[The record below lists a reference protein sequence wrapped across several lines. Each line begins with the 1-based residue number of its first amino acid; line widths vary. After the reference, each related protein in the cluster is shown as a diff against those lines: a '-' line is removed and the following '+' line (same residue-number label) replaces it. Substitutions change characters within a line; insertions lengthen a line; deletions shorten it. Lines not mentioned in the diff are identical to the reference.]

1 MLFYFLLFAA
11 IIKITLKN
19 RLIILSFFVCFNIS
33 SFAQILDINKPLF
46 SDEPFFNANF
56 IRLNKIKS
64 IKGSRSSKKVKDII
78 RTKGLDFY
86 YEFNTAGNLTMQ
98 ISTFHDPKLRKDTNV
113 INYYYNNTNNLILIR
128 KNDSYGY
135 YSHEYSYDKSG
146 GINKQTYCREENLC
160 DAKNYFQLGN
170 RYVIKSDS
178 FSYQKLSDKQIQK
191 TFYNNYKKAYKEQT
205 DYYNELGYLTE
216 EYTKFL
222 IGNKKHRTTYQ
233 YDEKGRVIEI
243 ITNADLNNPNTKTEK
258 FFYDDLDNILEIKI
272 YENDTYKISKQFLYD
287 KTTFLLTAQ
296 LIQEVETEF
305 VKIIQYHY
313 TFFNGESINLS
324 LEDN

>member
-1 MLFYFLLFAA
+1 MLFYFWFFAKRKSSRLKSLLLNIFILLNFCAA
-11 IIKITLKN
+11 
-19 RLIILSFFVCFNIS
+19 
-33 SFAQILDINKPLF
+33 AQILDLNKPLF
-46 SDEPFFNANF
+46 SDEPFFNSNF

-113 INYYYNNTNNLILIR
+113 INYYYDKTNNLTLIR
-128 KNDSYGY
+128 KNDTYGY

-170 RYVIKSDS
+170 RYVIMSDS
-178 FSYQKLSDKQIQK
+178 FSYQQLSDKQIKK
-191 TFYNNYKKAYKEQT
+191 TFYNNYKKPYKEQI
-205 DYYNELGYLTE
+205 DYNNELGYLTE

-222 IGNKKHRTTYQ
+222 IGNKKHKTTYQ
-233 YDEKGRVIEI
+233 YDEKGRVIKI
-243 ITNADLNNPNTKTEK
+243 ITNADLNTPDTSTEE
-258 FFYDDLDNILEIKI
+258 FYYDELGNILEIKI
-272 YENDTYKISKQFLYD
+272 YENSTYKISKQFLYD
-287 KTTFLLTAQ
+287 KKTFLLTAQ

-305 VKIIQYHY
+305 IKIIQYQY
-313 TFFNGESINLS
+313 TFYSGESTNLTI
-324 LEDN
+324 ENQ

>member
-1 MLFYFLLFAA
+1 MKIKLPILTFLL
-11 IIKITLKN
+11 
-19 RLIILSFFVCFNIS
+19 CFSIS

-46 SDEPFFNANF
+46 SDEPFFNSRF

-86 YEFNTAGNLTMQ
+86 YEFNTSGNLVMQ
-98 ISTFHDPKLRKDTNV
+98 ISTFHDTRLRKDTNV
-113 INYYYNNTNNLILIR
+113 INYYYDNNNNLKLIR
-128 KNDSYGY
+128 KNDTYGY

-170 RYVIKSDS
+170 RYVIMSDS
-178 FSYQKLSDKQIQK
+178 FSYQQLSEKQIKK
-191 TFYNNYKKAYKEQT
+191 TFYNNYKKPYKEQI

-222 IGNKKHRTTYQ
+222 IGNKKHKTTYQ

-243 ITNADLNNPNTKTEK
+243 ITNADLNTADIKTEK
-258 FFYDDLDNILEIKI
+258 FFYDELGNILEIKI

-287 KTTFLLTAQ
+287 KKTFLLTAQ

-305 VKIIQYHY
+305 IKIIQYQY
-313 TFFNGESINLS
+313 TFYSGESTNLTI
-324 LEDN
+324 ENQ

>member
-1 MLFYFLLFAA
+1 MNKLITISILF
-11 IIKITLKN
+11 I
-19 RLIILSFFVCFNIS
+19 CFSLS
-33 SFAQILDINKPLF
+33 SFGQILDLNKPLF
-46 SDEPFFNANF
+46 SDEPFFNTNF

-64 IKGSRSSKKVKDII
+64 IKGSRSTKKVKDII

-86 YEFNTAGNLTMQ
+86 YEFNAVGNLTMQ
-98 ISTFHDPKLRKDTNV
+98 ISTFHDARLRKDTNV
-113 INYYYNNTNNLILIR
+113 INYYYDTNNNLELIR
-128 KNDSYGY
+128 KNDTYGY
-135 YSHEYSYDKSG
+135 YSHEFSYDKLG

-160 DAKNYFQLGN
+160 EAKNYFQLGN

-191 TFYNNYKKAYKEQT
+191 TFYNNYKKPYKEQI
-205 DYYNELGYLTE
+205 DYYNELGYLSE

-222 IGNKKHRTTYQ
+222 IGNKKHKTTYK
-233 YDEKGRVIEI
+233 YDEKGRIIEV
-243 ITNADLNNPNTKTEK
+243 ITNEDLSTPNTKIEK
-258 FFYDDLDNILEIKI
+258 YYYDDFDNILEIKI
-272 YENDTYKISKQFLYD
+272 YENETYKISKQFLYD

-305 VKIIQYHY
+305 IKIIQYQY
-313 TFFNGESINLS
+313 TFFNGESTNLS

>member
-1 MLFYFLLFAA
+1 MKSFLLNIF
-11 IIKITLKN
+11 
-19 RLIILSFFVCFNIS
+19 ILLGLCTS
-33 SFAQILDINKPLF
+33 AQILDLNKPLF
-46 SDEPFFNANF
+46 SDEPFFNSNF

-98 ISTFHDPKLRKDTNV
+98 ISTFHDARLRKDTNV
-113 INYYYNNTNNLILIR
+113 INYYYDNNNNLKLIR
-128 KNDSYGY
+128 KNDTYGY

-170 RYVIKSDS
+170 RYVIMSDS
-178 FSYQKLSDKQIQK
+178 FSYSQPSENQIK
-191 TFYNNYKKAYKEQT
+191 KIFYNNYKKPYKEQI
-205 DYYNELGYLTE
+205 DYYNNLGYLIE

-222 IGNKKHRTTYQ
+222 IGNKKSKVTYE
-233 YDEKGRVIEI
+233 YDEKGRIIKI
-243 ITNADLNNPNTKTEK
+243 ITAENLNINDTKTER
-258 FFYDDLDNILEIKI
+258 FFYDELGNILEIKI

-287 KTTFLLTAQ
+287 KKTYLLTAQ

-305 VKIIQYHY
+305 VKIIQYQY
-313 TFFNGESINLS
+313 TFYSGESTNLS
-324 LEDN
+324 LEEN